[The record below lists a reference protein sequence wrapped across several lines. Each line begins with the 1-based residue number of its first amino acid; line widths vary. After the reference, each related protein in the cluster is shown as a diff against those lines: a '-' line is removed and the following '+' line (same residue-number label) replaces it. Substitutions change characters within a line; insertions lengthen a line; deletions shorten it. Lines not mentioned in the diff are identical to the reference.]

1 MYGGWFYNENIR
13 RGFCTRARRRETHR
27 EGACDGLPRHRRR
40 RRAAER
46 SDTVIAENGETID
59 YDLSPALMKAL
70 NMMTGEY
77 LETLRDIE
85 TVGEYRIKG
94 DWENTRVM
102 TIRFPFLRRR

>member
-1 MYGGWFYNENIR
+1 MRKFGEDSVHAPEEEKHTARALAMGYRVTGG
-13 RGFCTRARRRETHR
+13 A
-27 EGACDGLPRHRRR
+27 GALPKGVI
-40 RRAAER
+40 
-46 SDTVIAENGETID
+46 SVIAENGETID

-102 TIRFPFLRRR
+102 TLRFPFLRRR